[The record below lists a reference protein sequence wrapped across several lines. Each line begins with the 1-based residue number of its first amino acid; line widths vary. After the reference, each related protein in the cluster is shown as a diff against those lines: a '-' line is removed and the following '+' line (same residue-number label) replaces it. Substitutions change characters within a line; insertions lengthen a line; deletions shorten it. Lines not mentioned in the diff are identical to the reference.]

1 MVRATFRLSSNPQ
14 VTGYTTWGERR
25 DLNPRHPGPQPGAL
39 PTELRPPSSPGRT
52 AGPQQDA
59 RCPGGHRAAEDE
71 YSRLRRPACDVLAA
85 PAEPARSTAPRSP
98 ARWRSPGRAAV
109 RTGPPGNTG
118 APA

>member
-1 MVRATFRLSSNPQ
+1 MTPARSGGDGPLGTLTAEMLPPLGLTGPCNENGPGPSGNLSHLTL
-14 VTGYTTWGERR
+14 VITWGERR

-59 RCPGGHRAAEDE
+59 RCPGGHRAAEDK

-85 PAEPARSTAPRSP
+85 PAEP
-98 ARWRSPGRAAV
+98 G
-109 RTGPPGNTG
+109 
-118 APA
+118 